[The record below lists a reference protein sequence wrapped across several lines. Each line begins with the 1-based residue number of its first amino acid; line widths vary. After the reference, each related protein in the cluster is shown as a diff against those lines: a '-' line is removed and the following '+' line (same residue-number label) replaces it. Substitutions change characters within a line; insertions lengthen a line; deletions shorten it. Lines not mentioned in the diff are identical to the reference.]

1 MREPGSPPRWAE
13 AVLEVLLPADD
24 RHTLTGDLREEYA
37 EAVLPASGRRR
48 ADLWYLRQVA
58 ALAPRCIIKEGK
70 MRKILLLASVF
81 SVACG
86 AWLVTMELLLHHAG
100 YAARAAMDAVI
111 SLIPLATVLAILLHV
126 EVGAERW
133 FRLLGLPLIAIGLWA
148 FVRNARSAHF
158 EGFVLIVS
166 LVLAAQ
172 GALMLAALGRGVGTS
187 TRSRMEGS
195 R

>member
-1 MREPGSPPRWAE
+1 
-13 AVLEVLLPADD
+13 
-24 RHTLTGDLREEYA
+24 LTGDLREEYA

-48 ADLWYLRQVA
+48 ADLRYLRQVA
-58 ALAPRCIIKEGK
+58 TLAPRCIIKEGK

-81 SVACG
+81 SVTCG

-111 SLIPLATVLAILLHV
+111 SLIPMATVLAILLHV

-133 FRLLGLPLIAIGLWA
+133 CRLLGLPLIAIALWA

-166 LVLAAQ
+166 IVLAAQ
-172 GALMLAALGRGVGTS
+172 GALMLAALGRGVGTP